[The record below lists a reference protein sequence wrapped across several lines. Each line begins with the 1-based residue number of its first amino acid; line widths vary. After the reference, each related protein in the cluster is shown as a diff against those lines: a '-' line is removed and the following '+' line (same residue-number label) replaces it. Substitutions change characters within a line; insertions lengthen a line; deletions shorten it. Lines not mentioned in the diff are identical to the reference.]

1 VDRVS
6 ELGHFD
12 ALQHSNWD
20 RELLQQLRDGN
31 LACVHVTTAIWEDA
45 RETLRTIAAW
55 NRRFREHADL
65 IAKARSGREIVDVAA
80 SGRTA
85 IVLGFQNASP
95 FEQDLGLVEIFH
107 DVGVRIVQLTYNTA
121 NHVGSSCYEPGD
133 CGVTRFGRN
142 LIREMNRV
150 GVLIDLSHC
159 GERTSLDAI
168 GHSERPVAIT
178 HANPAACWPHERN
191 KSDAVLRA
199 LADAGGV
206 LGCAPY
212 PHLTGDAQ
220 TGREWAEG
228 VAYAVE
234 LMGIDHVGIGT
245 DSSHGWS
252 YEYLLYIRM
261 GHWTEEVNY
270 GAGSPEKPDWQ
281 PWPAY
286 FSTPADFP
294 NLARSLEDVGFSGPD
309 LQKLMAGNWLRLY
322 DDGFV
327 PHEA

>member
-1 VDRVS
+1 MTGYV
-6 ELGHFD
+6 D
-12 ALQHSNWD
+12 ALQISNWN

-31 LACVHVTTAIWEDA
+31 LACVHATAAVWEDA
-45 RETLRTIAAW
+45 RETLRAIAAW

-65 IAKARSGREIVDVAA
+65 IAPARSGDQIRGVAA

-121 NHVGSSCYEPGD
+121 NHVGSSCYETAD
-133 CGVTRFGRN
+133 CGLTRFGKHVV
-142 LIREMNRV
+142 REMNRV
-150 GVLIDLSHC
+150 GMVVDLSHC
-159 GERTSLDAI
+159 GDRTAVDAI

-178 HANPAACWPHERN
+178 HANLAARWAHPRN
-191 KSDAVLRA
+191 KSAELLRA
-199 LADAGGV
+199 LAQAGGV
-206 LGCAPY
+206 LGCSPY
-212 PHLTGDAQ
+212 VHLTGGEV

-228 VAYAVE
+228 VADAVE

-252 YEYLLYIRM
+252 YEYLLYLRM
-261 GHWTEEVNY
+261 GHWTHEVDY
-270 GAGSPEKPDWQ
+270 GAGSADKAGWQ

-286 FSTPADFP
+286 FRTPADFP
-294 NLARSLEDVGFSGPD
+294 NLARSLEDVGFSGRE
-309 LQKLMAGNWLRLY
+309 LEQLMGENWLRLY
-322 DDGFV
+322 EAGFT
-327 PHEA
+327 PA